1 MLLEE
6 VLNQEQNAKAY
17 TDFYQ
22 QHLQAIQQKTA
33 TVSTKPRVF
42 IEPAAGVGSAD
53 DACCFTHA
61 HNGWGGLVEATE
73 ATNIG
78 SQLLVGATGYINIE
92 KIISMKPDFYVMTGS
107 KRGGKGNAVIPF
119 VSALTRNGASIYVAL
134 TAREKP
140 ARRTLRCLHHH
151 DGGMSI
157 SPSCYYFL

>member
-1 MLLEE
+1 MYLTSIQHEGYYGFPQYDPLSQISFMLLEE

-73 ATNIG
+73 ATDIG

-107 KRGGKGNAVIPF
+107 KRAAKAM
-119 VSALTRNGASIYVAL
+119 R
-134 TAREKP
+134 
-140 ARRTLRCLHHH
+140 
-151 DGGMSI
+151 
-157 SPSCYYFL
+157 